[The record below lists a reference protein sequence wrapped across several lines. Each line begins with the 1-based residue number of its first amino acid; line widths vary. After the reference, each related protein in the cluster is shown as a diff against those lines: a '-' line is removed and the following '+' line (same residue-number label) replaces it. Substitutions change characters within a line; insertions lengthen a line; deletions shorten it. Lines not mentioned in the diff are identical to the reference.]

1 MHAVAR
7 EAAKSGMLV
16 LAGSE
21 VDILADGSLDYED
34 DVLAELDWVI
44 ASPHAALSQESQPA
58 TDRLVRAIANP
69 YVCLIGHPTG
79 RLLPV
84 RRGLEPDMSKVVFA
98 AARHG
103 VALEINA
110 HPLRLDL
117 RDIHARMAVEAR
129 VPLCINADA
138 HDSADFENLRYG
150 ILTARRA
157 WATPENVLNAWPL
170 ERFRKWLKNRKQDAQ
185 W

>member
-1 MHAVAR
+1 
-7 EAAKSGMLV
+7 MLV

-34 DVLAELDWVI
+34 DLLAQLDWVI
-44 ASPHAALSQESQPA
+44 ASPHAALTQEMQPA
-58 TDRLVRAIANP
+58 TARLVRAISNP
-69 YVCLIGHPTG
+69 HVTVLGHPTG
-79 RLLPV
+79 RLIPT
-84 RRGLEPDMSKVVFA
+84 RRGLEPDMSQVIFA

-110 HPLRLDL
+110 HFYRLDL
-117 RDIHARMAVEAR
+117 RDIHARMAVDAR
-129 VPLCINADA
+129 VPLCINTDA
-138 HDSADFENLRYG
+138 HGFADFENLRYG

-157 WATPENVLNAWPL
+157 WATPENVLNAWPV
-170 ERFRKWLKNRKQDAQ
+170 EKFQKWLQDRKQQAQ